1 MSIEQKAADEFDRWQ
16 AQGRGESMARGHRPV
31 VEPVLD
37 GWGLGPDSRVLDVG
51 CGNGWAVRWMLE
63 RGAGAGHGVDI
74 SPSMVQEASQ
84 GPGTFAVASGERLPF
99 DDGAFTHVLSVESLY
114 YYPSPALALKEWAR
128 VTAPGG
134 HLGCVIELFAE
145 NTGSAIWADVLD
157 VHAHL
162 LSEKE
167 YLRLAEEAGWDARI
181 ERIRRHGS
189 PKPEAEF
196 TPSKYWPRYDLYV
209 EYFKQGAL
217 AITGTR
223 RPS

>member
-1 MSIEQKAADEFDRWQ
+1 
-16 AQGRGESMARGHRPV
+16 MARGHRPV

-37 GWGLGPDSRVLDVG
+37 RWDLGAASRVLDVG

-63 RGAGAGHGVDI
+63 RGAGQGHGVDI
-74 SPSMVQEASQ
+74 SPAMVAEANA

-99 DDGAFTHVLSVESLY
+99 DDGTFSHLLSVESLY
-114 YYPSPALALKEWAR
+114 YYADPGAALAEWAR
-128 VTAPGG
+128 VTRPGG

-145 NTGSAIWADVLD
+145 NSGSAVWADVLD

-162 LSEKE
+162 WSEQR
-167 YLRLAEEAGWDARI
+167 YLELATAAGWDARI
-181 ERIRRHGS
+181 ERIRRHGE
-189 PKPEAEF
+189 PKLESEF
-196 TPSKYWPRYDLYV
+196 TPSRYWPDYALYV

-223 RPS
+223 AGAPARA